1 MTFKSL
7 CAASLVSLFIM
18 NCQRSDNQVI
28 TGAMQTELYTTA
40 LRGLRVALVAN
51 QTSIA
56 GDRHLVDVLISEGI
70 DIKVI
75 FAPEHGF
82 RNMADAGETISDGK
96 DTQTGLP
103 VISLYG
109 NHRKPYANDLKE
121 IDIVVFDIQDV
132 GARFYTYISTMH
144 YVMES
149 CAENS
154 VRFMVLDRP
163 NPNGFYVDGNILD
176 TAYSSFV
183 GMHPV
188 PVNHG
193 MTVGEY
199 AMMINGEGWL
209 KGGVKCDLSVI
220 KCKNYDHNSYYYLP
234 VVPSPNLPNQTSV
247 YLYPS
252 LCFFEGTAVSC
263 GRGTDFPFQA
273 FGHPGLPDRGFS
285 FTPESK
291 PGATNPPLQGKLCY
305 GTDLRNAI
313 GEGIVP
319 RPLLNLEW
327 LTGAYRDFPDKD
339 SFFNNY
345 FDTLAGGPVL
355 REQIQ
360 RGMTAEQIRASW
372 REDLER
378 FEKIR
383 AKYLLYK

>member
-1 MTFKSL
+1 MTFKAY
-7 CAASLVSLFIM
+7 CAVILAALFII
-18 NCQRSDNQVI
+18 NCQCTNNQVI
-28 TGAMQTELYTTA
+28 TGAMQTDKYAGA
-40 LRGLRVALVAN
+40 LHGLKVAVVAN
-51 QTSIA
+51 QTSTA
-56 GDRHLVDVLISEGI
+56 GDKHLVDILISEGI
-70 DIKVI
+70 NLKIV

-96 DTQTGLP
+96 DTRTRLP

-109 NHRKPYANDLKE
+109 NHRKPTDDDLKG
-121 IDIVVFDIQDV
+121 IDVVVFDIQDV

-149 CAENS
+149 CAEKN

-209 KGGVKCDLSVI
+209 KGGGKCDLTVVR
-220 KCKNYDHNSYYYLP
+220 CKNYNHNSYYNLP
-234 VVPSPNLPNQTSV
+234 VKPSPNLPNQTSV

-252 LCFFEGTAVSC
+252 LCFFEGTVLSC
-263 GRGTDFPFQA
+263 GRGTDFPFQV
-273 FGHPGLPDRGFS
+273 FGHPELPDRGFC

-291 PGATNPPLQGKLCY
+291 PGATNPPLLGKLCY

-313 GEGIVP
+313 GEGLVP
-319 RPLLNLEW
+319 RPMLNLEW
-327 LTGAYRDFPDKD
+327 LIGAYRDFPDKE
-339 SFFNNY
+339 SFFNSY
-345 FDTLAGGPVL
+345 FDTLAGGTIL
-355 REQIQ
+355 REQIIG
-360 RGMTAEQIRASW
+360 GMTAEQIHASW
-372 REDLER
+372 KEGLER
-378 FEKIR
+378 FGKIR
-383 AKYLLYK
+383 AKYLLYE

>member
-1 MTFKSL
+1 MTFKSF
-7 CAASLVSLFIM
+7 CAIFLVSLLFL
-18 NCQRSDNQVI
+18 NWQCVNNQII
-28 TGAMQTELYTTA
+28 TGAMQTDIYTRS
-40 LRGLRVALVAN
+40 LRNLKVAVVAN
-51 QTSIA
+51 QTSVA
-56 GDRHLVDVLISEGI
+56 GDRHLVDILISEGI
-70 DIKVI
+70 DIRII

-82 RNMADAGETISDGK
+82 RNMADAGKTISDGR

-109 NHRKPYANDLKE
+109 NHIKPTAGDLE
-121 IDIVVFDIQDV
+121 DIDVVVFDIQDV

-149 CAENS
+149 CAEND

-209 KGGVKCDLSVI
+209 KGGNRCDLSVI
-220 KCKNYDHNSYYYLP
+220 KCKNYDHKSFYILP
-234 VVPSPNLPNQTSV
+234 VKPSPNLPNQTSV

-252 LCFFEGTAVSC
+252 LCFFEGTVISC

-273 FGHPGLPDRGFS
+273 FGHPDLPDRDFT

-291 PGATNPPLQGKLCY
+291 PGATSPPLIGELCY

-313 GEGIVP
+313 AEGLVP
-319 RPLLNLEW
+319 RPMLNLEW
-327 LTGAYRDFPDKD
+327 LTGAYRDFPNKE
-339 SFFNNY
+339 SFFNSY

-355 REQIQ
+355 REQIKK
-360 RGMTAEQIRASW
+360 GMTAEQIRASW
-372 REDLER
+372 REGLQR
-378 FEKIR
+378 FGKIR
-383 AKYLLYK
+383 AKYLLYN